1 MKKKRK
7 VTGML
12 VAIGVAAA
20 LIIVFVVRAK
30 PQELQLN
37 TQEAVV
43 GTVEATVM
51 ATGYVQPVDKVDVGT
66 QVSGVIEKI
75 YVDFNSHVSKG
86 QLLAELD
93 KMTLRENVSQAEATL
108 SSALADQTY
117 AQQSY
122 DRTKQLYEAKAAT
135 DVAFEEAVNRL
146 SQAKMS
152 VTKAQAN
159 LHQSRVNLGYADITS
174 PIDGVVLN
182 RAVEQGQTVAASF
195 STPTL
200 FTIAND
206 LKRMQVEADVD
217 EADIG
222 KVKLEQKVSFTVDAY
237 THDVFNGMVSQVRLQ
252 PVVTNNVVTYTVII
266 EAPNPDEKLF
276 PGMTA
281 NIIIT
286 TQSEEGVIIP
296 MEALSC
302 TFSSAVMKKL
312 HIDPTQ
318 TAPSSPPA
326 PFLKEKGENAPSSN
340 GRGSWGSEDAF
351 VGKAVWVQNDTGV
364 VSVPVKTGLSDGV
377 NVIVEGGVRAGDRVI
392 LSAVMGAKDIRNNA
406 AANPLMPRPPGRR

>member
-1 MKKKRK
+1 
-7 VTGML
+7 
-12 VAIGVAAA
+12 VATIF
-20 LIIVFVVRAK
+20 IIRAK
-30 PQELQLN
+30 PQEPRLI
-37 TQEAVV
+37 TRDAAE
-43 GTVEATVM
+43 GTVEITVM
-51 ATGYVQPVDKVDVGT
+51 ATGYVQPVDKVDIGT

-75 YVDFNSHVSKG
+75 YVDFNSHVTRG

-117 AQQSY
+117 AQQAY

-135 DVAFEEAVNRL
+135 DVAYEEAVNRL
-146 SQAKMS
+146 SQAKMT

-222 KVKLEQKVSFTVDAY
+222 KVQLGQRVSFTVDAY
-237 THDVFNGMVSQVRLQ
+237 SNDVFGGTVSQVRLQ
-252 PVVTNNVVTYTVII
+252 PAVTNNVVTYTVII

-281 NIIIT
+281 NIIIV
-286 TQSEEGVIIP
+286 TQSETGITVP

-302 TFSSAVMKKL
+302 SFSPAVMKKL
-312 HIDPTQ
+312 NII
-318 TAPSSPPA
+318 PPA
-326 PFLKEKGENAPSSN
+326 QGNPPTALPMGAPPA
-340 GRGSWGSEDAF
+340 GAF
-351 VGKAVWVQNDTGV
+351 APRAVWVQKESGIA
-364 VSVPVKTGLSDGV
+364 SVPIKTGISDGV
-377 NVIVEGGVRAGDRVI
+377 SIVVKEGIQAGDKVV
-392 LSAVMGAKDIRNNA
+392 LSATIEAAGTNSSA
-406 AANPLMPRPPGRR
+406 AANPFMPRPPGRR

>member
-1 MKKKRK
+1 MKKKTK
-7 VTGML
+7 IAGIAIAAATAAIAAAI
-12 VAIGVAAA
+12 VAI
-20 LIIVFVVRAK
+20 RAT
-30 PQELQLN
+30 PQELRLI
-37 TQEAVV
+37 THEAAA
-43 GTVEATVM
+43 GTVEVTVM
-51 ATGYVQPVDKVDVGT
+51 ATGYVQPVDKVDIGT

-75 YVDFNSHVSKG
+75 YVDFNSHVKRG

-146 SQAKMS
+146 SQAKMT

-222 KVKLEQKVSFTVDAY
+222 KVKPGQTVSFTVDAY
-237 THDVFNGMVSQVRLQ
+237 ANDVFGGTVSQVRLQ
-252 PVVTNNVVTYTVII
+252 PVVTNNVVTYTVIV
-266 EAPNPDEKLF
+266 EAPNPEEKLF

-281 NIIIT
+281 NIIIV
-286 TQSEEGVIIP
+286 TQSETGVVIP
-296 MEALSC
+296 VEALTCS
-302 TFSSAVMKKL
+302 FSPTVMKKL
-312 HIDPTQ
+312 HITPPAQ
-318 TAPSSPPA
+318 AAPPA
-326 PFLKEKGENAPSSN
+326 PTFGAPPA
-340 GRGSWGSEDAF
+340 GMAPAGAF
-351 VGKAVWVQNDTGV
+351 AHKTVWVQKASGIASVPIKTGIADG
-364 VSVPVKTGLSDGV
+364 VSVVVEDGV
-377 NVIVEGGVRAGDRVI
+377 QAGDRVI
-392 LSAVMGAKDIRNNA
+392 LSATIEAKSASSAA

>member
-1 MKKKRK
+1 MKTKTAYCLLRLFIATA
-7 VTGML
+7 VVAVL
-12 VAIGVAAA
+12 VIVVA
-20 LIIVFVVRAK
+20 VRAK
-30 PQELQLN
+30 PQEVQLN
-37 TQEAVV
+37 TQEAAM
-43 GTVEATVM
+43 GTVEVTVM
-51 ATGYVQPVDKVDVGT
+51 ATGYVQPVDKVDIGT

-75 YVDFNSHVSKG
+75 YVDFNSHVTKG

-135 DVAFEEAVNRL
+135 DVAYEEAVNRL

-206 LKRMQVEADVD
+206 LRRMQVEADVD

-222 KVKLEQKVSFTVDAY
+222 KVKPGQRVSFSVDAY
-237 THDVFNGMVSQVRLQ
+237 THDMFAGTVSQVRLQ
-252 PVVTNNVVTYTVII
+252 PTVTNNVVTYTVIV

-281 NIIIT
+281 NIIIV
-286 TQSEEGVIIP
+286 TQSEDGLVIP
-296 MEALSC
+296 METLSC
-302 TFSSAVMKKL
+302 TFSPAVMKKL
-312 HIDPTQ
+312 QIAGSQQSPVASQQYLRPTANRLLP
-318 TAPSSPPA
+318 T
-326 PFLKEKGENAPSSN
+326 EKG
-340 GRGSWGSEDAF
+340 GT
-351 VGKAVWVQNDTGV
+351 VWVQRNTGIV
-364 VSVPVKTGLSDGV
+364 PVSVKTGLSDGV
-377 NVIVEGGVRAGDRVI
+377 SVIVEAGLQAGDRVV
-392 LSAVMGAKDIRNNA
+392 LSAVVGAKSTKSA
-406 AANPLMPRPPGRR
+406 PAANPLMPQRPGRR

>member
-12 VAIGVAAA
+12 VAIAVAAI
-20 LIIVFVVRAK
+20 LVIVFVVRAK
-30 PQELQLN
+30 PQELHLN
-37 TQEAVV
+37 TQEAAV

-222 KVKLEQKVSFTVDAY
+222 KVKPGQKVSFTVDAY
-237 THDVFNGMVSQVRLQ
+237 THDVFLGTVSQVRLQ

-286 TQSEEGVIIP
+286 TQSEEGVVIP
-296 MEALSC
+296 LEALSC
-302 TFSSAVMKKL
+302 TFSPAVMKRLQIADSRQLPVGSRSLQSAPDTAGCRLPL
-312 HIDPTQ
+312 HT
-318 TAPSSPPA
+318 
-326 PFLKEKGENAPSSN
+326 ERGGE
-340 GRGSWGSEDAF
+340 
-351 VGKAVWVQNDTGV
+351 AVWLQDSSGV

-377 NVIVEGGVRAGDRVI
+377 NVIIKAGIQPSDRVI
-392 LSAVMGAKDIRNNA
+392 LSAVMGARDVKNGPA

>member
-1 MKKKRK
+1 MKKKTK
-7 VTGML
+7 ITVAAVA
-12 VAIGVAAA
+12 VAIATIAAT
-20 LIIVFVVRAK
+20 IYVIRAK
-30 PQELQLN
+30 PQELRIA
-37 TQEAVV
+37 TREAAV
-43 GTVEATVM
+43 GTVEVTVM
-51 ATGYVQPVDKVDVGT
+51 ATGYVQPVDKVDIGT

-75 YVDFNSHVSKG
+75 YVDFNSHVKRG

-108 SSALADQTY
+108 ASALADQTY
-117 AQQSY
+117 AQQTY
-122 DRTKQLYEAKAAT
+122 DRTKLLYEAKAAT
-135 DVAFEEAVNRL
+135 DVAYEEAVNRL
-146 SQAKMS
+146 SQAKMT

-222 KVKLEQKVSFTVDAY
+222 KVKPGQAVSFTVDAY
-237 THDVFNGMVSQVRLQ
+237 ADDVFGGTVSQVRLQ
-252 PVVTNNVVTYTVII
+252 PVVTNNVVTYTVIV

-281 NIIIT
+281 NIIIV
-286 TQSEEGVIIP
+286 TQSETGLVVP

-302 TFSSAVMKKL
+302 TFSPAVMKKL
-312 HIDPTQ
+312 HFAPPTQ
-318 TAPSSPPA
+318 AAPPTGAPPTGTPTTGAPTTGITPAGALTA
-326 PFLKEKGENAPSSN
+326 KT
-340 GRGSWGSEDAF
+340 
-351 VGKAVWVQNDTGV
+351 VWVQKESGI
-364 VSVPVKTGLSDGV
+364 VSVPIKTGIADGV
-377 NVIVEGGVRAGDRVI
+377 SVIVEDGIQEGDKVI
-392 LSAVMGAKDIRNNA
+392 LSATIEVKGTNSAA